1 MGMFDDTPYDI
12 SSIPVNSGFS
22 YGDTN
27 AFMIGAYGGA
37 RGMVS
42 SVGKLAGFQ
51 DEEDMLKEI
60 YETMDLST
68 EEGVNAAISAVSSIN
83 PEEGAKLQKQL
94 TDSQVAKAQL
104 ATAKLAT
111 ETANW
116 QNATI
121 KHRTALMNEF
131 RTTVSEGGM
140 KSIILQFLSA
150 NQIGYQDEN
159 PPTSMAMAIMHI
171 NRHFGPKDKS
181 TASAYATLLKEMITT
196 YQDAYVAAGVG
207 RIVAGEGEAP
217 KTYTQDEAFNVSLMK
232 EMGGFNEWI
241 EEERKKAA
249 EAAQQRQSSTMS
261 NISFGAY

>member
-1 MGMFDDTPYDI
+1 MGMFDFNPDDVVV
-12 SSIPVNSGFS
+12 SD
-22 YGDTN
+22 YGYTS
-27 AFMIGAYGGA
+27 APMQLAYGGA
-37 RGMVS
+37 GGMVS
-42 SVGKLAGFQ
+42 GLGKLAGFQ
-51 DEEDMLKEI
+51 TDDDRLREI

-94 TDSQVAKAQL
+94 TESQVAKAQL

-181 TASAYATLLKEMITT
+181 TASAYAKQLQDMITQ

-217 KTYTQDEAFNVSLMK
+217 TTYTQDEAFNVALMQ

-241 EEERKKAA
+241 EEERKKA
-249 EAAQQRQSSTMS
+249 EAARQQRQSSTMS